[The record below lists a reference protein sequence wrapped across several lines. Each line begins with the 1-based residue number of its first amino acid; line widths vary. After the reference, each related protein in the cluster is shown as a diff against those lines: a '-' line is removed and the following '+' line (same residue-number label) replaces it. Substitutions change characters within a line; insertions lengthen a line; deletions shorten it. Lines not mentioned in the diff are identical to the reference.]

1 METCKFKVGQLW
13 RTRRGDD
20 VEIVRVNDLNV
31 QYPVIGRMN
40 KENWERSWTKDGK
53 FAAGAEEIPRGGDLV
68 ELLKDVPGRADLQ
81 AHIGTSWKTRDGR
94 LAVIRGVFH
103 SSLRP
108 LQGVITG
115 VAKGV
120 SWMHNGRFEIGG
132 EHAYDLIER
141 IEDAPE
147 NESFLPQVGDVCLTR
162 GGYYAI
168 VDGVCESSFPLCGII
183 AKGAG
188 IANTHCRWRYD
199 GRFLIT
205 EIHENDLV
213 ERISTAPVAVTNTPR
228 PGDAPGSRDRAGPPT
243 PRSEPVGL
251 KESIGRL
258 EAKGTGFFTVKNT
271 PETYEAVKALFEFKA
286 DPTPIKWPKLPDAG
300 EVWKTRGGK
309 EAVVAG
315 AIVGFPREICGWLD
329 DGRIGE
335 TICWKENGRV
345 LRDEEHQNDLVE
357 FVRKI
362 EPVIAKGKA
371 AVLDYV
377 AYPEAVGIV
386 KDINP
391 ERYVQVSINPPA
403 AQESIADEAKRIV
416 AGVRRK
422 QYGGTPERSFTAIA
436 DFWTALFKAK
446 GRPEMVFTAE
456 DVSPMMRLL
465 KEARLCSSPDHRDSM
480 VDIIGYTLT
489 DAELRG
495 IETPPA
501 PEV

>member
-20 VEIVRVNDLNV
+20 VEIVRVNDLNG

-68 ELLKDVPGRADLQ
+68 ELLKDVPE
-81 AHIGTSWKTRDGR
+81 K
-94 LAVIRGVFH
+94 
-103 SSLRP
+103 
-108 LQGVITG
+108 
-115 VAKGV
+115 
-120 SWMHNGRFEIGG
+120 
-132 EHAYDLIER
+132 
-141 IEDAPE
+141 
-147 NESFLPQVGDVCLTR
+147 ESFLPQVGDVWLTR
-162 GGYYAI
+162 GGDHAI
-168 VDGVCESSFPLCGII
+168 VDSCCGGSFPLGGVIT
-183 AKGAG
+183 KEG
-188 IANTHCRWRYD
+188 TFSVVYCRWRYD

-205 EIHENDLV
+205 EIHENDLI

-228 PGDAPGSRDRAGPPT
+228 QGDAPGSRDRAGPPT

-258 EAKGTGFFTVKNT
+258 ATKGTGVVTVENAY
-271 PETYEAVKALFEFKA
+271 ETYEDVKAWLEFKA
-286 DPTPIKWPKLPDAG
+286 DPTPIKWPKLPDTG

-309 EAVVAG
+309 EASVTGVLAG
-315 AIVGFPREICGWLD
+315 YPRAICGCLD
-329 DGRIGE
+329 DAVLD
-335 TICWKENGRV
+335 CWWENGRV
-345 LRDEEHQNDLVE
+345 LRYEEHENDLVE
-357 FVRKI
+357 FVRRI
-362 EPVIAKGKA
+362 QPVIVKGTA
-371 AVLDYV
+371 AVFGDVDGVLPD
-377 AYPEAVGIV
+377 GTV
-386 KDINP
+386 KVKLGGNV
-391 ERYVQVSINPPA
+391 E
-403 AQESIADEAKRIV
+403 QESIADEARRIV

>member
-1 METCKFKVGQLW
+1 MEPCKYKVGQIW

-20 VEIVRVNDLNV
+20 VEIVRVNDLNG

-40 KENWERSWTKDGK
+40 KESWERSWTKDGK

-68 ELLKDVPGRADLQ
+68 ELLKDAPN
-81 AHIGTSWKTRDGR
+81 K
-94 LAVIRGVFH
+94 
-103 SSLRP
+103 
-108 LQGVITG
+108 
-115 VAKGV
+115 
-120 SWMHNGRFEIGG
+120 
-132 EHAYDLIER
+132 Y
-141 IEDAPE
+141 APE
-147 NESFLPQVGDVCLTR
+147 KQSFLPQVGDVWLTR
-162 GGYYAI
+162 AGDYAI
-168 VDGVCESSFPLCGII
+168 IDGVRDSEFPLYGMIT
-183 AKGAG
+183 KGDGVARSL
-188 IANTHCRWRYD
+188 CRWRYD
-199 GRFLIT
+199 GCFMIT
-205 EIHENDLV
+205 EIHDNDLV

-228 PGDAPGSRDRAGPPT
+228 PGDTPGSRDRAGPPT

-258 EAKGTGFFTVKNT
+258 QAKGTGVVTVENAY
-271 PETYEAVKALFEFKA
+271 ETYDDVKAWFEFKA
-286 DPTPIKWPKLPDAG
+286 DPTPPKWPKLPDAG

-309 EAVVAG
+309 EA
-315 AIVGFPREICGWLD
+315 IVTGVLAGFPREICG
-329 DGRIGE
+329 RIE
-335 TICWKENGRV
+335 DWMIERWKENGRV

-362 EPVIAKGKA
+362 EPVIAKGKV

-377 AYPEAVGIV
+377 AYPEAVNIV

-391 ERYVQVSINPPA
+391 DRYVQVSINPPA

-422 QYGGTPERSFTAIA
+422 QYGTPERSFEGIA
-436 DFWTALFKAK
+436 RYWTAYFQNT
-446 GRPEMVFTAE
+446 GRDITVTAQ
-456 DVSPMMRLL
+456 DVSPLMRLM
-465 KEARLCSSPDHRDSM
+465 KEGRLNGQPDHRDSL
-480 VDIIGYTLT
+480 VDLIGYTLT

>member
-20 VEIVRVNDLNV
+20 VEIVRVNDLNG

-68 ELLKDVPGRADLQ
+68 ELLQ
-81 AHIGTSWKTRDGR
+81 
-94 LAVIRGVFH
+94 
-103 SSLRP
+103 
-108 LQGVITG
+108 
-115 VAKGV
+115 
-120 SWMHNGRFEIGG
+120 
-132 EHAYDLIER
+132 
-141 IEDAPE
+141 DAPDKYVPE
-147 NESFLPQVGDVCLTR
+147 KKSFLPQVGDVWLTR
-162 GGYYAI
+162 GGDHAI
-168 VDGVCESSFPLCGII
+168 IDGVCDSEFPLCGMITNG
-183 AKGAG
+183 KGVVQSL
-188 IANTHCRWRYD
+188 CRWCYD

-205 EIHENDLV
+205 EFHQNDLV

-258 EAKGTGFFTVKNT
+258 EAKGTGVVTVENAY
-271 PETYEAVKALFEFKA
+271 ETYAAVKAWFEFK
-286 DPTPIKWPKLPDAG
+286 DKPTPPKWPKLPDAG

-309 EAVVAG
+309 EAFVTGFLAG
-315 AIVGFPREICGWLD
+315 YPREICGCLY
-329 DGRIGE
+329 DGGLNR
-335 TICWKENGRV
+335 WWENGRV
-345 LRDEEHQNDLVE
+345 LRDEEHENDLVE
-357 FVRKI
+357 FVRRI
-362 EPVIAKGKA
+362 QPVIVKGTA
-371 AVLDYV
+371 AVFGDVDGVLPD
-377 AYPEAVGIV
+377 GTV
-386 KDINP
+386 KVKLGGNV
-391 ERYVQVSINPPA
+391 E
-403 AQESIADEAKRIV
+403 QESIADEAKRIV

-495 IETPPA
+495 IETPPT

>member
-20 VEIVRVNDLNV
+20 VEIVRVNDLNG

-40 KENWERSWTKDGK
+40 KENWQRSWTKDGK

-68 ELLKDVPGRADLQ
+68 ELLQ
-81 AHIGTSWKTRDGR
+81 
-94 LAVIRGVFH
+94 
-103 SSLRP
+103 
-108 LQGVITG
+108 
-115 VAKGV
+115 
-120 SWMHNGRFEIGG
+120 
-132 EHAYDLIER
+132 
-141 IEDAPE
+141 
-147 NESFLPQVGDVCLTR
+147 
-162 GGYYAI
+162 
-168 VDGVCESSFPLCGII
+168 
-183 AKGAG
+183 
-188 IANTHCRWRYD
+188 
-199 GRFLIT
+199 
-205 EIHENDLV
+205 
-213 ERISTAPVAVTNTPR
+213 
-228 PGDAPGSRDRAGPPT
+228 DAPGSRDRAGPPT

-258 EAKGTGFFTVKNT
+258 EAKGTGFFTVKIT
-271 PETYEAVKALFEFKA
+271 PETYEALKSLFEFKA
-286 DPTPIKWPKLPDAG
+286 DTTPIKWPKIPDAG

-309 EAVVAG
+309 EAFVTGVLAG
-315 AIVGFPREICGWLD
+315 YPREICG
-329 DGRIGE
+329 RIEGWMIE
-335 TICWKENGRV
+335 LWKENGRV

>member
-1 METCKFKVGQLW
+1 METCKYKVGQIW

-20 VEIVRVNDLNV
+20 VEIVRVNDLNG

-68 ELLKDVPGRADLQ
+68 ELLQ
-81 AHIGTSWKTRDGR
+81 
-94 LAVIRGVFH
+94 
-103 SSLRP
+103 
-108 LQGVITG
+108 
-115 VAKGV
+115 
-120 SWMHNGRFEIGG
+120 
-132 EHAYDLIER
+132 
-141 IEDAPE
+141 DAPE
-147 NESFLPQVGDVCLTR
+147 KESFLPQVGDVWLTR

-168 VDGVCESSFPLCGII
+168 VDGVLKSSFPLCGII
-183 AKGAG
+183 TNGAG
-188 IANTHCRWRYD
+188 IANTNCRWRYD

-228 PGDAPGSRDRAGPPT
+228 SGDAPGSRDRAGPPT
-243 PRSEPVGL
+243 PRSEPIGL

-258 EAKGTGFFTVKNT
+258 ATKGTGVVTVENAY
-271 PETYEAVKALFEFKA
+271 ETYDDVKAWFEFKSK
-286 DPTPIKWPKLPDAG
+286 PTPPKEPKLPDAG

-309 EAVVAG
+309 EAFVTGVLAG
-315 AIVGFPREICGWLD
+315 YPRAICGCLD
-329 DGRIGE
+329 DAVLD
-335 TICWKENGRV
+335 CWWENGRV
-345 LRDEEHQNDLVE
+345 LRYEEHENDLVE
-357 FVRKI
+357 FVRKV

>member
-20 VEIVRVNDLNV
+20 VEIVLVNDLNG

-68 ELLKDVPGRADLQ
+68 ELLKDVPG
-81 AHIGTSWKTRDGR
+81 
-94 LAVIRGVFH
+94 
-103 SSLRP
+103 
-108 LQGVITG
+108 
-115 VAKGV
+115 
-120 SWMHNGRFEIGG
+120 
-132 EHAYDLIER
+132 
-141 IEDAPE
+141 
-147 NESFLPQVGDVCLTR
+147 
-162 GGYYAI
+162 
-168 VDGVCESSFPLCGII
+168 
-183 AKGAG
+183 
-188 IANTHCRWRYD
+188 
-199 GRFLIT
+199 
-205 EIHENDLV
+205 
-213 ERISTAPVAVTNTPR
+213 
-228 PGDAPGSRDRAGPPT
+228 SRDRAGPPT

-258 EAKGTGFFTVKNT
+258 KAKGTGVVTVENAY
-271 PETYEAVKALFEFKA
+271 ETYDDVKAWFEFK
-286 DPTPIKWPKLPDAG
+286 DKPTPPKWPKIPDAG

-309 EAVVAG
+309 EAFVTGVLAG
-315 AIVGFPREICGWLD
+315 YPRTICGCLD
-329 DGRIGE
+329 DGVLD
-335 TICWKENGRV
+335 CWRENGLV
-345 LRDEEHQNDLVE
+345 LRDEEHENDLVE
-357 FVRKI
+357 FVRRI
-362 EPVIAKGKA
+362 QPVIVKGTA
-371 AVLDYV
+371 AVFGNVDGVLPD
-377 AYPEAVGIV
+377 GTV
-386 KDINP
+386 KVKLGGNV
-391 ERYVQVSINPPA
+391 E
-403 AQESIADEAKRIV
+403 QESIADEAKRIV
-416 AGVRRK
+416 AEVRRK

-465 KEARLCSSPDHRDSM
+465 KEARLCASPDHRESM

>member
-20 VEIVRVNDLNV
+20 VEIVRVNDLNG
-31 QYPVIGRMN
+31 QYPIVGRMN
-40 KENWERSWTKDGK
+40 KENWERSWTTDGK

-68 ELLKDVPGRADLQ
+68 ELLKDVP
-81 AHIGTSWKTRDGR
+81 
-94 LAVIRGVFH
+94 
-103 SSLRP
+103 
-108 LQGVITG
+108 
-115 VAKGV
+115 
-120 SWMHNGRFEIGG
+120 
-132 EHAYDLIER
+132 
-141 IEDAPE
+141 
-147 NESFLPQVGDVCLTR
+147 
-162 GGYYAI
+162 
-168 VDGVCESSFPLCGII
+168 
-183 AKGAG
+183 
-188 IANTHCRWRYD
+188 
-199 GRFLIT
+199 
-205 EIHENDLV
+205 
-213 ERISTAPVAVTNTPR
+213 VAVTNTPR
-228 PGDAPGSRDRAGPPT
+228 PGDAPGSRDHAGPPT

-271 PETYEAVKALFEFKA
+271 PETYEAVKSLFEFKA

-309 EAVVAG
+309 EAFVTGVLAG
-315 AIVGFPREICGWLD
+315 YPRTICGCLD
-329 DGRIGE
+329 DGVLD
-335 TICWKENGRV
+335 CWRENGLV
-345 LRDEEHQNDLVE
+345 LRDEEHENDLVE
-357 FVRKI
+357 FVRRI
-362 EPVIAKGKA
+362 QPVIVKGTA
-371 AVLDYV
+371 AVFGNVDGVLPD
-377 AYPEAVGIV
+377 GTV
-386 KDINP
+386 KVKLGGNV
-391 ERYVQVSINPPA
+391 E
-403 AQESIADEAKRIV
+403 QESIADEAKRLV
-416 AGVRRK
+416 AEVRRK
-422 QYGGTPERSFTAIA
+422 QYGGTPERSFMAIA